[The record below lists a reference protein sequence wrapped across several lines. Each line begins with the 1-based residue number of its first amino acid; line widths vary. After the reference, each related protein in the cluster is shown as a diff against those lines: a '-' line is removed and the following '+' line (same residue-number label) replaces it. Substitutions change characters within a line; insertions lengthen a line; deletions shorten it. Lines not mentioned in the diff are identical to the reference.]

1 MADSS
6 RSAPNKSQV
15 LLMEMKPKCL
25 PAHNNIIKD
34 HIKHRKMK
42 GKQKIYRFIK
52 PKEHPNVLRSPRRE
66 STTSLKHN
74 PEHKPAPGRR
84 GKVGKQLNKS
94 REGSWCVNCLKYPS
108 QRKR

>member
-1 MADSS
+1 MADNS

-34 HIKHRKMK
+34 HINHRKNERK
-42 GKQKIYRFIK
+42 TKNISIYK
-52 PKEHPNVLRSPRRE
+52 HPNVLRSPRRE
-66 STTSLKHN
+66 SMTSLKHN

-94 REGSWCVNCLKYPS
+94 REGSWCVNCLKCPS
-108 QRKR
+108 QHKR